1 MKIKRIVGA
10 AVIAAL
16 GLATLTACDPP
27 YPPDL
32 VETIY
37 EQNPVCDSGVTRVL
51 ADAKLSGL
59 VANFNDTM
67 TVSCPE
73 LSLAAAVDNPN
84 MFLTVDEEL
93 VHRDNVFAATPLFAD
108 AGVAAITFAD
118 GSSLNLGLE
127 TLFKILAGE
136 ITVWNDPVIQKENK
150 NSVIP
155 ETAII
160 VNPVADEASLKSLVN
175 WAKLCGIKV
184 SDNLLTRGEK
194 SPIIDPFSEGEG
206 SISII
211 PLSEALAAGVIPAA
225 IKVSSKHLKATV
237 APSDTTVFAAAS
249 QFKSKVVNGAL
260 TLELDPTISPELPKG
275 ADAADVP
282 YQAVFFGWQVFVGKD
297 NLKDRAVGRFLLRM
311 DEQGTL
317 PTASLI
323 GLPSK
328 IRQASTKL
336 ISVGLKLP
344 KVTIK
349 K

>member
-1 MKIKRIVGA
+1 MKLKRIVGA

-27 YPPDL
+27 YPPEL

-37 EQNPVCDSGVTRVL
+37 EQNPVCDAGVTDVL

-59 VANFNDTM
+59 VTNFNDTM
-67 TVSCPE
+67 ITSCPD
-73 LSLAAAVDNPN
+73 LSLASVTENPN
-84 MFLTVDEEL
+84 MFLTVDSAL
-93 VHRDNVFAATPLFAD
+93 LNSDKIFAATPLFAD

-118 GSSLNLGLE
+118 GSSLNLGLD

-136 ITVWNDPVIQKENK
+136 ITVWNDPIIQKENK

-155 ETAII
+155 ESPIL
-160 VNPVADEASLKSLVN
+160 VNPVADEAALNALIN
-175 WAKLCGIKV
+175 WAKLSGIEV
-184 SDNLLTRGEK
+184 SDNLLTQGEK
-194 SPIIDPFSEGEG
+194 SPGIDPLSTGEG
-206 SISII
+206 SISIV

-225 IKVSSKHLKATV
+225 IKVSNKYLKATV

-249 QFKSKVVNGAL
+249 QFKSKAVNGVL
-260 TLELDPTISPELPKG
+260 KLELDPTIMPELPKG
-275 ADAADVP
+275 ADTADVP

-328 IRQASTKL
+328 LRQASTKL